1 MSLKELLNLIKTH
14 ESVEMIFNNL
24 NISYKVN
31 GNQYRFNSLDGNNIT
46 ACVLD
51 LESLRYK
58 DFKHDENGDI
68 IDLICKRMSITKDQ
82 SISLLMSWLRGTTIP
97 LNKENKKIKR
107 EDKELVSYPS
117 MILDSFT
124 PTISDLFIKDNI
136 NMATQIVFDIRYDDV
151 TNRILIPIYQFNTLV
166 GLIGRLNKENL
177 DKNDIKYYPLL
188 PYPKS
193 KVLFGYD
200 INISDIKSKK
210 YVILVE
216 SEKSVLKAYQLGI
229 RNVLAIGG
237 SSISKYH
244 IELLK
249 QNGITNVI
257 ILFDQDKNIKEIKK
271 NIDKFENIEYII
283 VNSSSLKDKSCLLD
297 EVTSKKEFMKFIKK
311 YGKKY

>member
-257 ILFDQDKNIKEIKK
+257 ILFDQDKNIKDIIY
-271 NIDKFENIEYII
+271 IDIIEENGRE
-283 VNSSSLKDKSCLLD
+283 
-297 EVTSKKEFMKFIKK
+297 
-311 YGKKY
+311 

>member
-1 MSLKELLNLIKTH
+1 M
-14 ESVEMIFNNL
+14 
-24 NISYKVN
+24 
-31 GNQYRFNSLDGNNIT
+31 
-46 ACVLD
+46 
-51 LESLRYK
+51 
-58 DFKHDENGDI
+58 
-68 IDLICKRMSITKDQ
+68 
-82 SISLLMSWLRGTTIP
+82 
-97 LNKENKKIKR
+97 
-107 EDKELVSYPS
+107 
-117 MILDSFT
+117 
-124 PTISDLFIKDNI
+124 
-136 NMATQIVFDIRYDDV
+136 
-151 TNRILIPIYQFNTLV
+151 
-166 GLIGRLNKENL
+166 
-177 DKNDIKYYPLL
+177 
-188 PYPKS
+188 
-193 KVLFGYD
+193 FGYD

-257 ILFDQDKNIKEIKK
+257 ILFDQDKNIKDIKK
-271 NIDKFENIEYII
+271 NIDKFENIENYQAKGYDNLYYVAVDPEMPVIDKFENIEYII

>member
-166 GLIGRLNKENL
+166 GLIGRL
-177 DKNDIKYYPLL
+177 IKR
-188 PYPKS
+188 
-193 KVLFGYD
+193 
-200 INISDIKSKK
+200 I
-210 YVILVE
+210 
-216 SEKSVLKAYQLGI
+216 
-229 RNVLAIGG
+229 
-237 SSISKYH
+237 
-244 IELLK
+244 
-249 QNGITNVI
+249 
-257 ILFDQDKNIKEIKK
+257 
-271 NIDKFENIEYII
+271 
-283 VNSSSLKDKSCLLD
+283 
-297 EVTSKKEFMKFIKK
+297 
-311 YGKKY
+311 